1 MRRFVLTAFIVLT
14 LQATVCAETSVWE
27 IDPAHSSTQFAVRH
41 LMVSTVR
48 GEFGKVRGTVTLDE
62 SDPTKSVIEATI
74 DTGSINT
81 RVEKRDAHLKGPDFF
96 DVEKYPTITFKS
108 KTIETAGEGK
118 FAVSGDLTMH
128 GVTKE
133 VVLDVMGTT
142 TPVKDPAGKMR
153 LGGSAT
159 TTINR
164 KDFGFSYNKVLETGG
179 LLVGDEVNITIDV
192 ELTKNKPR

>member
-1 MRRFVLTAFIVLT
+1 MRRLVLTACIVLA
-14 LQATVCAETSVWE
+14 LRATVLGDTSVWE
-27 IDPAHSSTQFAVRH
+27 IDPSHSSTQFAIRH

-48 GEFGKVRGTVTLDE
+48 GEFGKVSGTVTLDE

-74 DTGSINT
+74 ATDSINT
-81 RVEKRDAHLKGPDFF
+81 RVEKRDNHLRGPDFF

-108 KTIETAGEGK
+108 KKIEAAGAGK
-118 FAVSGDLTMH
+118 FTVAGDLTMH

-133 VVLDVMGTT
+133 VILNVAGTT
-142 TPVKDPAGKMR
+142 KPVKDPAGKLR

-164 KDFGFSYNKVLETGG
+164 KDFGFSYNRVLETGG
-179 LLVGDEVNITIDV
+179 VLVGDEVNITIDV
-192 ELTKNKPR
+192 ELIQKSAS